1 MTSHSPTDW
10 KAFFLRFETLLI
22 AVLLAEIIIFSRTAE
37 NFATTGNA
45 LEIVRLS
52 VELGLLALVMTPII
66 LTGGIDLS
74 VGSLL
79 GLCAI
84 SFGKLWRDGGLPPL
98 VAALCTLLIG
108 AAAGGLNALLITRL
122 KLPPLI
128 VTLGSFSLFRGLA
141 EAITR
146 GVDNFTGFPPSFLF
160 LGQGYFFDIIPA
172 QLPILVLAAVGIWL
186 LVHRT
191 TFGRSFR
198 AIGFSP
204 DGTRYAGIP
213 VEKRLALVYVLS
225 GLLSALAALIYVAR
239 VGQAKADAGT
249 GYELLAITAVV
260 LGGTSIFGGI
270 GTVHGTLLGL
280 AVLAVLRNGLTLS
293 DLPSELAGILT
304 GALLLSVLA
313 GEALAKKLSRLGK
326 QPASQSAI
334 PTPQAKPQT

>member
-1 MTSHSPTDW
+1 MANQSSTDW

-22 AVLLAEIIIFSRTAE
+22 VVLLAEIAIFSRIAE
-37 NFATTGNA
+37 NFATSSNV
-45 LEIVRLS
+45 LEILRLS
-52 VELGLLALVMTPII
+52 VELGLLALVMTPVI

-84 SFGKLWRDGGLPPL
+84 SFGKLWRDAGLPPAL
-98 VAALCTLLIG
+98 AALCTLLIG
-108 AAAGGLNALLITRL
+108 AAAGGLNAVLITRL

-146 GVDNFTGFPPSFLF
+146 GVDNFTGFPRSFLF
-160 LGQGYFFDIIPA
+160 LGQGYFFGIIPA

-186 LVHRT
+186 LVHRM

-213 VEKRLALVYVLS
+213 VEKRIALVYILS
-225 GLLSALAALIYVAR
+225 GVFSALAALIYVAR

-280 AVLAVLRNGLTLS
+280 AVLAVLKNGLTLS
-293 DLPSELAGILT
+293 DMPSELAGILT
-304 GALLLSVLA
+304 GILLLSVLA
-313 GEALAKKLSRLGK
+313 GEALTAALSRLRRH
-326 QPASQSAI
+326 
-334 PTPQAKPQT
+334 PTAKPTLSPQTKPQT